1 MRAALWMMAGLL
13 AAPLVAEA
21 QPAPRPPADPIAVVV
36 RVTGNVRVQVGAAPP
51 APARPGLRLRAGDRL
66 NVPTGAQ
73 AVLLYRTGRSQT
85 VTQSIRVQAPRGAAG
100 AGVFQQ
106 TIRTLN
112 EVSSTDARALPNRQG
127 MIRPIAGSPVPVSPR
142 NLVALVG
149 TRPGF
154 TWTQVPEAT
163 AYLLQVRDLEGG
175 PLMRFPLGTDTTYTL
190 PDSLPELARGHTYE
204 WSVARVDGGRAAPP
218 QRFRIATQAE
228 LDSVGI
234 RLEQLRGIGLDPDG
248 DGAFL
253 AAVIYRDAGLLHE
266 ALAALDRVEV
276 SGGGTGAEFRRMR
289 GEIYA
294 QLGMLDRALE
304 DFTAADAEEF

>member
-1 MRAALWMMAGLL
+1 MRAAMWMLTGLL
-13 AAPLVAEA
+13 AGAPLAAAA
-21 QPAPRPPADPIAVVV
+21 QPAARPQSDPIAVVV
-36 RVTGNVRVQVGAAPP
+36 RVTGNVRVQVGTAPP
-51 APARPGLRLRAGDRL
+51 SPARPGLRLRAGDRL

-85 VTQSIRVQAPRGAAG
+85 VTQNIRVQAPRGATG

-142 NLVALVG
+142 NLVALSA

-154 TWTQVPEAT
+154 TWTHVPEAT
-163 AYLLQVRDLEGG
+163 AYLLQLRDVDGG
-175 PLMRFPLGTDTTYTL
+175 PLVRFPVGTDTTFVL
-190 PDSLPELARGHTYE
+190 PDSAPELVRGRTYE

-218 QRFRIATQAE
+218 QRFRIAAQVE
-228 LDSVGI
+228 LDSVNAQ
-234 RLEQLRGIGLDPDG
+234 LEQLRAVGLDPQG
-248 DGAFL
+248 DGSLL
-253 AAVIYRDAGLLHE
+253 AAVVYRQAGLLHE
-266 ALAALDRVEV
+266 ALAALDRVALA
-276 SGGGTGAEFRRMR
+276 GGAGAEFRRMR

-294 QLGMLDRALE
+294 QLGMLDRAME
-304 DFTAADAEEF
+304 DFTAADAEDL